1 MFQKI
6 EVLKKGFTTI
16 EILLSGAIGLLLL
29 LAMANAFIN
38 FQKIGLMQNDNAKK
52 HESFEKTLM
61 MLKSELIQAGY
72 GLASYHQGIQITGQ
86 SLRIQKDM
94 NLDGD
99 LEDSREDVVYQFFQE
114 DNKLSRKSGQGYF
127 QILMESIYSVFF
139 HAHSV
144 DFEQKGIT
152 PCVRMQFQLNEF
164 DDLQEATLCPLTL

>member
-6 EVLKKGFTTI
+6 EVLKKGFTII

-29 LAMANAFIN
+29 FVMANAFIN

-52 HESFEKTLM
+52 HASFERTLM

-72 GLASYHQGIQITGQ
+72 GLASYHQGIQITDQ

-114 DNKLSRKSGQGYF
+114 TSFPENLVKAISRSSWNRYT
-127 QILMESIYSVFF
+127 LFF
-139 HAHSV
+139 FNAHPV

-164 DDLQEATLCPLTL
+164 DDLQEATLCPLTF